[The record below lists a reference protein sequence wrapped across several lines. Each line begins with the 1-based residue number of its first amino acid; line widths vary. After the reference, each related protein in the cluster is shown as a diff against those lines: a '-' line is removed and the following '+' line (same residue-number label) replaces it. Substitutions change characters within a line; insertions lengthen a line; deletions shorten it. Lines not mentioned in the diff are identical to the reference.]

1 MPAGNYRE
9 LITIERPVAD
19 AFKDAFGHINPASS
33 ASWETL
39 TTAWADVLISGSR
52 EFQRLGITRTEVTH
66 AIRIRHST
74 AALTISSACRVKRAD
89 GTPLNIAGVPFD
101 PTNQRRELV
110 IPAIG

>member
-19 AFKDAFGHINPASS
+19 AYKDDFGHINPASS
-33 ASWETL
+33 ANWETL
-39 TTAWADVLISGSR
+39 TTCWADVLISGSR
-52 EFQRLGITRTEVTH
+52 EFQRVGITRAEVTH

-74 AALTISSACRVKRAD
+74 AALAITSASRIRRAD
-89 GTPLNIAGVPFD
+89 GKLLNVAGTPFD
-101 PTNQRRELV
+101 ATNQRRELV